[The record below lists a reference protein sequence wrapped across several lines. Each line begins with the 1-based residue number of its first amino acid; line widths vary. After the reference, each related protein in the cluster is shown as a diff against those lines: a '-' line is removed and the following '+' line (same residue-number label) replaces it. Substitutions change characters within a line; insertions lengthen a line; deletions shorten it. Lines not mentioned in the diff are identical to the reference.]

1 MVSPHLKPFRDPL
14 LSSQI
19 YFDAFVF
26 EPVPYRSAVYS
37 KTHDPATHVLALR
50 TRPNGAP
57 LETVPGIYDKYIAPY
72 FFNENAMEEVAEWY
86 EKGGQQYIYIEDMLT
101 TGKGLTSPNDK
112 IPIPPPEVVY
122 GRDGVEGTK
131 IEEWREAHLASI
143 MVDSKYPE
151 MSALEQRLDVVI
163 EVRLDEERSDFLTT
177 SAEGWSEVTATL

>member
-1 MVSPHLKPFRDPL
+1 
-14 LSSQI
+14 
-19 YFDAFVF
+19 
-26 EPVPYRSAVYS
+26 
-37 KTHDPATHVLALR
+37 
-50 TRPNGAP
+50 
-57 LETVPGIYDKYIAPY
+57 
-72 FFNENAMEEVAEWY
+72 MEEVAEWY